1 MTCFLTSVICF
12 VFLCIIVLSVC
23 LLVWSV
29 GIEGEPTS
37 NKFGV
42 ASMIICVFSVVA
54 FLTCLLYVQPFVEQ
68 EEMLKQKC
76 NVPFDPNGQEI
87 EIVHAE
93 NPNVRFAYKGKCS
106 WTTWGTKYL
115 CIWIEDDK
123 GNKSLIRFDNG
134 FSIRMKNEQNNA
146 GDGAK

>member
-1 MTCFLTSVICF
+1 MVCFLTSVICF
-12 VFLCIIVLSVC
+12 ILFCIFILSVC
-23 LLVWSV
+23 ALVWSAV
-29 GIEGEPTS
+29 ILEREQAKLGCISTI
-37 NKFGV
+37 V
-42 ASMIICVFSVVA
+42 CVFSFIA
-54 FLTCLLYVQPFVEQ
+54 FFACLLQVRPFVEQ
-68 EEMLKQKC
+68 EETLKQVC

-93 NPNVRFAYKGKCS
+93 NPNVRFSYKGKCS

-115 CIWIEDDK
+115 CVWIEDDK
-123 GNKSLIRFDNG
+123 GKKSLIRFDDG